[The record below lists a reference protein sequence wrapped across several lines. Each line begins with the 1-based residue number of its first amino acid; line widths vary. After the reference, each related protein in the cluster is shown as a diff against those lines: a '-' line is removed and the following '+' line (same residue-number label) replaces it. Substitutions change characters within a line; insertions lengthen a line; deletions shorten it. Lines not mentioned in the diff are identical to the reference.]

1 MEDDWKIFAA
11 RMEAILPTLATKADV
26 EALRA
31 YIESIRADI
40 ARWTLAT
47 VIGLFIGFGGLFMA
61 MTNALK
67 PAPVPAPQAQPIV
80 IYTPAAA
87 RQEAPPEQR
96 PQQK

>member
-40 ARWTLAT
+40 ARWTVAT

-61 MTNALK
+61 MSNALK
-67 PAPVPAPQAQPIV
+67 PVAAPPPAQPIV
-80 IYTPAAA
+80 IYTPA
-87 RQEAPPEQR
+87 PPPP
-96 PQQK
+96 PQPQK